1 MTLVLDNTVLS
12 NFALVNRNDLLQH
25 FVAEGLATSEAAW
38 QELQLGV
45 ELGLVPDMDWSWL
58 AVLPLLDDEKA
69 FVRSWLPRLGPGE
82 ASCITLAYTRQLR
95 FATDDRLARR
105 EARRLGISLTGT
117 LGLLTALVDERVIGP
132 GEGNL
137 VLREMIGHGYRCP
150 VEHL

>member
-58 AVLPLLDDEKA
+58 AVLPLLD
-69 FVRSWLPRLGPGE
+69 L
-82 ASCITLAYTRQLR
+82 
-95 FATDDRLARR
+95 
-105 EARRLGISLTGT
+105 SL
-117 LGLLTALVDERVIGP
+117 IH
-132 GEGNL
+132 
-137 VLREMIGHGYRCP
+137 I
-150 VEHL
+150 